1 MAKQL
6 YDYWFVQFDFPDE
19 NGMPYKSSGGKMV
32 WNEKLKREIPQG
44 WFHGSLLDIANYT
57 NGLACQKFRPTDER
71 KLPVIKIKEM
81 HDGFSS
87 ETEYVTADI
96 SESVKVYDGDVLFS
110 WSASLEVMLWACGN
124 GGLNQHIFKVTS
136 KNGYPKSFYYYQLL
150 NYIAHFKR
158 MAEAR
163 KTTMGHITQEH
174 LQQSIIVLPP
184 DLTIP
189 NQLEV
194 RISPIFEQIVLNNQE
209 IIKLTRQRDEL
220 LPLLM
225 NGQVSVKQL
234 NNDLASHILLPYMFF
249 THKRLY
255 LYGLNITHMKEPGYV
270 YILTNPSFKEDWVK
284 IGKSSRP
291 VNVRSKEL
299 DNTAVPLPFEIF
311 ATIRTVKFNEVEKL
325 IHKTI
330 DRLTDLRIRQNREFF
345 NIQPQIALDILR
357 DISTTID
364 DAFIELYHNN
374 QPIKEAAE
382 VQDEEPHKR
391 RAPFRFSLVNIQIG
405 ETVVFTPKNIK
416 VKVASDNQV
425 EYEGRIYKLSP
436 FTAAFLPDE
445 MRNASD
451 AYQGP
456 KYFTY
461 NGRPLD
467 ELRKELEDCQ

>member
-1 MAKQL
+1 
-6 YDYWFVQFDFPDE
+6 
-19 NGMPYKSSGGKMV
+19 
-32 WNEKLKREIPQG
+32 
-44 WFHGSLLDIANYT
+44 
-57 NGLACQKFRPTDER
+57 
-71 KLPVIKIKEM
+71 
-81 HDGFSS
+81 
-87 ETEYVTADI
+87 
-96 SESVKVYDGDVLFS
+96 
-110 WSASLEVMLWACGN
+110 
-124 GGLNQHIFKVTS
+124 
-136 KNGYPKSFYYYQLL
+136 
-150 NYIAHFKR
+150 
-158 MAEAR
+158 
-163 KTTMGHITQEH
+163 
-174 LQQSIIVLPP
+174 
-184 DLTIP
+184 
-189 NQLEV
+189 
-194 RISPIFEQIVLNNQE
+194 
-209 IIKLTRQRDEL
+209 
-220 LPLLM
+220 
-225 NGQVSVKQL
+225 
-234 NNDLASHILLPYMFF
+234 
-249 THKRLY
+249 
-255 LYGLNITHMKEPGYV
+255 MKEPGYV

-391 RAPFRFSLVNIQIG
+391 RAPFRFGMVNIQIG